1 LGATSTGFTDGLRRT
16 AGGWGLGASLALA
29 ILCAGGQAL
38 AAAADTAPTAPPVA
52 QAAESESAPTL
63 DGDVLNDP
71 AWSGVPA
78 ETGFWQTTPDAGAP
92 ASERTEVRILATRDA
107 LYFGIVCFDREPGRI
122 VVNESRRDSSLDATD
137 SFQIILDTYRDRQ
150 NGFVFGTNPAGLEY
164 DGQVTNQGQGGDSMS
179 LGGFNPNWDGSWS
192 VKTRM
197 GEFGWSAEF
206 EIPFRTLRYARGE
219 RQDWG
224 LNMQRNIRR
233 RSELAYWA
241 PLSREHNLFRV
252 SSAGGLEKLPVP
264 SQRNFKL
271 TPYVLGTVARDVEG
285 GLPRETDAQAGGELK
300 LSVTPSLAFD
310 ATVNT
315 DFAQVEVDEQQVNLD
330 RFSLFFPEKRPFF
343 LENAGFFTAGT
354 PSEVELFFSRRIG
367 IGPSGEVIPIL
378 AGLRLSGKLAGA
390 NVGLLEMQ
398 TRSLDGSVP
407 ANNFAVARVFQEFRN
422 RSGIG
427 VIAINR
433 QATGDL
439 AGDSDWNRTLGID
452 GRLGIGRYLDLSG
465 YAARTFTPG
474 EQRAQH
480 AAHFASVWRTA
491 AWELNA
497 KYTDVGAGFNPEV
510 GFLRRREYRKA
521 EGMVFHTARIESGRF
536 GLLEARPHVSYRG
549 FWKPDGFQ
557 ESGFLHVDNHLE
569 WRSGWELHTGVN
581 FTREGLRGPFE
592 IYPGI
597 VVPPGTYD
605 NAEGSLVGI
614 SNPAAPVSLQVNLT
628 AGGFFDGSRVAVQP
642 SLRARVGE
650 TLNAYLDWQRND
662 VSLPAGRFVT
672 NLLKLRVSYSFT
684 PRLYLQGL
692 VQYNDT
698 IDNWSSNL
706 RFGWIQTANTGLFL
720 VYNENRESES
730 GLPLRD
736 RSLTLKFSRLFDVLD

>member
-1 LGATSTGFTDGLRRT
+1 MRPTTAFARRLRR
-16 AGGWGLGASLALA
+16 AAHGYGPRR
-29 ILCAGGQAL
+29 AL
-38 AAAADTAPTAPPVA
+38 AAACVGLSALQAGADTAPAAPPVA
-52 QAAESESAPTL
+52 VAAESESGPTL
-63 DGDVLNDP
+63 DGDVLDDA

-78 ETGFWQTTPDAGAP
+78 ETAFWQTTPDAGAP

-107 LYFGIVCFDREPGRI
+107 LYFGIVCYDREPGRI
-122 VVNESRRDSSLDATD
+122 VVNESRRDSSLDTTD

-219 RQDWG
+219 RQEWG

-252 SSAGGLEKLPVP
+252 SSAGALEKLPVP
-264 SQRNFKL
+264 SQRNLKL
-271 TPYVLGTVARDVEG
+271 TPYVLGEARRDAEA
-285 GLPRETDAQAGGELK
+285 GLPRETSADAGGELK
-300 LSVTPSLAFD
+300 LSVTPSLTFD

-367 IGPSGEVIPIL
+367 IGPNGEVIPIL
-378 AGLRLSGKLAGA
+378 GGVRLSGKLAGA

-398 TRSLDGSVP
+398 TRSHGGAVP
-407 ANNFAVARVFQEFRN
+407 ANNFAVARVFREFRN

-427 VIAINR
+427 LLAINR

-439 AGDSDWNRTLGID
+439 AGGSDWNRTLGID
-452 GRLGIGRYLDLSG
+452 GRLGIGRHLDLSG
-465 YAARTFTPG
+465 YAARTVTPG
-474 EQRAQH
+474 EERAQH
-480 AAHFASVWRTA
+480 AAHFASVWRTP

-536 GLLEARPHVSYRG
+536 GLLEARPHASYRG
-549 FWKPDGFQ
+549 FWKPGGFQ

-581 FTREGLRGPFE
+581 FTREGLRGPFT

-597 VVPPGTYD
+597 AVPPGTYD
-605 NAEGSLVGI
+605 NVEASFVGI
-614 SNPAAPVSLQVNLT
+614 SNPAAPVSLQVNVT

-642 SLRARVGE
+642 SLRARAGE

-662 VSLPAGRFVT
+662 VSLAAGRFVT

-698 IDNWSSNL
+698 IDNWSTNL